1 MWDRTH
7 DAIKTTA
14 TNATSTSG
22 KVNQSTGSSNLGN
35 RGAIARTD
43 TNERGVRSTSGD
55 VPALAAAT
63 AGPISGPWLERS
75 HMIKLFRIIGAG
87 ANAPTNWV
95 IGQFTDEQHA
105 LDQYNSEYRRA
116 RSEGIDDGRPELEII
131 EDGREVEY
139 WLAEAE
145 VTHTHEKR
153 DESFEI
159 ARWAL
164 ARKQTGR

>member
-1 MWDRTH
+1 
-7 DAIKTTA
+7 
-14 TNATSTSG
+14 
-22 KVNQSTGSSNLGN
+22 
-35 RGAIARTD
+35 
-43 TNERGVRSTSGD
+43 
-55 VPALAAAT
+55 
-63 AGPISGPWLERS
+63 
-75 HMIKLFRIIGAG
+75 MIKLFRLIGVGEA
-87 ANAPTNWV
+87 APANWV
-95 IGQFTDEQHA
+95 LGQFPDARHA
-105 LDQYNSEYRRA
+105 LDQYNSECRRA
-116 RSEGIDDGRPELEII
+116 RSEGIDDDGRPELEII